1 MILRITPTS
10 ALVTAMA
17 VALVTTLYALLA
29 RGPATLPTGKEE
41 TGGAPAVVT
50 DFTFTETKGGQTH
63 WLMKA
68 RRARYFERD
77 NRVEVEA
84 IRADLRDGERVLL
97 HLEATSGHVD
107 LASFTFD
114 LTGGVRITD
123 PDGLRLT
130 TPQLHFDGPTRRLT
144 GDGPLDLHRPPYQ
157 IAGGRFTY
165 NVTTHQLTVEEAVHL
180 VVTPPAAVGA
190 GAGTASVAPHP
201 VADGLPAAATFP
213 ATCLVA

>member
-17 VALVTTLYALLA
+17 VALVSTLYVLLA
-29 RGPATLPTGKEE
+29 RGPAAPPADGGK
-41 TGGAPAVVT
+41 GDGAPAVIT
-50 DFTFTETKGGQTH
+50 DFTFSETKGALTH
-63 WLMKA
+63 WILKA

-84 IRADLRDGERVLL
+84 IRADLREGERVLL
-97 HLEATSGHVD
+97 HLEAMRGHVD

-123 PDGLRLT
+123 PDGLRLA

-144 GDGPLDLHRPPYQ
+144 GDGPLDLDRPPYR
-157 IAGGRFTY
+157 IAGRRFTY
-165 NVTTHQLTVEEAVHL
+165 DVTTRQLTVEEAVHL
-180 VVTPPAAVGA
+180 VVTPPATE
-190 GAGTASVAPHP
+190 GTAETPPGP
-201 VADGLPAAATFP
+201 VAGPPTVAAPSPTSQITA
-213 ATCLVA
+213 

>member
-1 MILRITPTS
+1 MILRVTPTS

-17 VALVTTLYALLA
+17 LTLVVTLYFLLA
-29 RGPATLPTGKEE
+29 RGPAAPPTTESE
-41 TGGAPAVVT
+41 VDGAPAVVT

-63 WLMKA
+63 WLLKA
-68 RRARYFERD
+68 HRARYFEHD

-84 IRADLRDGERVLL
+84 IRADLRDGKRVIL

-130 TPQLHFDGPTRRLT
+130 TPQLHFDGPSRMLT
-144 GDGPLDLHRPPYQ
+144 GDGPLDLQRPPYR
-157 IAGGRFTY
+157 IAGGPFTY
-165 NVTTHQLTVEEAVHL
+165 NVTTRRITVKEAVHL
-180 VVTPPAAVGA
+180 VVTPPP
-190 GAGTASVAPHP
+190 SPHP
-201 VADGLPAAATFP
+201 AAGDPEASAPSPVRRRVA
-213 ATCLVA
+213 